1 MRSYTLYNT
10 GYKIYGRHL
19 HVNNDGQSF
28 ELDLCGGHSHSDFG
42 YHYHSQVLRLT
53 TSENEEYFAYIG
65 GVYQCWRGDITVS
78 NIFDN
83 AKQFTERADYED
95 LRPCCN
101 SMEHW
106 TALGISASYLIES
119 PSPTYVAVPVF
130 LTIEGLTKESVDS
143 SSILKLSLRM
153 ALADILDV
161 NVSAIGLPTTNDVV
175 KSSLSMRA
183 NLEISPINLIGFQ
196 QKLAQSWSLKATSIV
211 VNMTVTSVLT
221 SSSISSTLTTSLAA
235 FTSSFQSAAAANN
248 YAGDLSNVQTLGIST
263 SVPDTDATS
272 TTGSASS
279 PSLATGSIIAI
290 VVCGVFGLVVIVI
303 ILGNKIGFL
312 SCGVSYVKAEA
323 VERPNRKDEP
333 NVGNLELVN
342 ESA

>member
-1 MRSYTLYNT
+1 MRTYALYNT

-19 HVNNDGQSF
+19 HIENDGQF
-28 ELDLCGGHSHSDFG
+28 VELDICGGHSHSDFG

-53 TSENEEYFAYIG
+53 TSLNAEYFAYIG

-101 SMEHW
+101 SVEHW
-106 TALGISASYLIES
+106 TASGISASYLIDS
-119 PSPTYVAVPVF
+119 PSYAVSVF

-143 SSILKLSLRM
+143 SSVLKLSLRI
-153 ALADILDV
+153 ALADILGMD
-161 NVSAIGLPTTNDVV
+161 VSAIGLPTTNDVV
-175 KSSLSMRA
+175 QSSLSMRT

-196 QKLAQSWSLKATSIV
+196 QKLAESWSLKATSIV
-211 VNMTVTSVLT
+211 VNMTVTSVFT

-248 YAGDLSNVQTLGIST
+248 YVGDLSNVQTLGVST
-263 SVPDTDATS
+263 GVPGTDATS
-272 TTGSASS
+272 IGGSTSN

-303 ILGNKIGFL
+303 ILGDKFGVF
-312 SCGVSYVKAEA
+312 SCGESYVKAEA
-323 VERPNRKDEP
+323 VERPDGNHEP
-333 NVGNLELVN
+333 NVGNLELAN